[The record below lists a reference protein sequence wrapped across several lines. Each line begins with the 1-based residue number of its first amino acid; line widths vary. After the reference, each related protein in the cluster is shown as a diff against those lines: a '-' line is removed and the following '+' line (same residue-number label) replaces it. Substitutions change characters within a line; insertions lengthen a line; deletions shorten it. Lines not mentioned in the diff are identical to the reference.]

1 MKPTN
6 YSEEELELV
15 NYIENT
21 NPKSIAN
28 VKEEISLIT
37 NIVKENVQRKKQV
50 NFRMLE
56 SDLEKLKSR
65 ALIDGIPYQ
74 TLLNSIVHKFLNG
87 TMIFKENVQ

>member
-21 NPKSIAN
+21 NPESIAN
-28 VKEEISLIT
+28 VKDEILSIT

-50 NFRMLE
+50 NFRILE

-87 TMIFKENVQ
+87 TMTYKENVQ